1 MDLNGIIE
9 EIYNGGGGGYGAYSS
24 PPRKDFAP
32 MSGSKTGGYDYPYQR
47 GGTAGDLTEPAPDGP
62 VSWPWPLQT
71 VTSDIADSFVLLM
84 TGMNKMSQCIKQ
96 NPSLNKES
104 KAELIDMF
112 KKSKHALKLIKEV
125 GLSLEKLNIA
135 GPQPSQN
142 PIPNTP
148 DQRINPQSVPTIN
161 TTIAIKVPA

>member
-9 EIYNGGGGGYGAYSS
+9 EIYNSGGGGYGAQSS

-32 MSGSKTGGYDYPYQR
+32 MTGSKTGSYDYPYQN
-47 GGTAGDLTEPAPDGP
+47 GGTVGDLTQPDP
-62 VSWPWPLQT
+62 NSVVSWPWPLQT

-84 TGMNKMSQCIKQ
+84 TGMSKMSQCIKQ

-104 KAELIDMF
+104 KHELIEMF
-112 KKSKHALKLIKEV
+112 KKSKHALKLLKEI
-125 GLSLEKLNIA
+125 GFSLEKLNIA

-142 PIPNTP
+142 PIPATP
-148 DQRINPQSVPTIN
+148 DQSINTKSVPSIN
-161 TTIAIKVPA
+161 TTIAIKVPV